1 MNALTLIAVV
11 VGPTVALVIVA
22 GLVASVLIVA
32 ESLGR

>member
-11 VGPTVALVIVA
+11 VGPIIATLIVA